1 MEIDFR
7 TAREAMIYE
16 IGIQTGRIQQEK
28 EQQSKRGTQ
37 AVNSNSQ
44 VFIKHLQSFVDANI
58 EIIKG
63 L

>member
-16 IGIQTGRIQQEK
+16 IGIQTGRSQREQ
-28 EQQSKRGTQ
+28 EQQRKRGTQ

-58 EIIKG
+58 EIIIG

>member
-44 VFIKHLQSFVDANI
+44 VFIKHLQSFVDSNI

>member
-16 IGIQTGRIQQEK
+16 IGIQTGRIQREQ
-28 EQQSKRGTQ
+28 EQQRKRGTQ

>member
-7 TAREAMIYE
+7 TARVAMIYE

-44 VFIKHLQSFVDANI
+44 VFIKHLQSFVDSNI